1 MIKSDKGNIEFRG
14 RGIEIKADL
23 SSLFRTMREETS
35 MNVDEIVQ
43 EALENS
49 KYSEEELIERI
60 EELLAK
66 IKKKR
71 ISP

>member
-1 MIKSDKGNIEFRG
+1 MG
-14 RGIEIKADL
+14 

-66 IKKKR
+66 IKKKED
-71 ISP
+71 

>member
-1 MIKSDKGNIEFRG
+1 MIKSDKGNIKFGG

-23 SSLFRTMREETS
+23 ECLFRSMREEAS

-60 EELLAK
+60 EELIAK
-66 IKKKR
+66 IKKED
-71 ISP
+71 